1 MKKTTKRT
9 GLLFGFFVIVLIG
22 CILWFFNVAEDYY
35 ALTARTLENAASVA
49 PLNKESI
56 LVTQKPRNE
65 KFNVEVKYRTF
76 FLTVPS
82 ASQVE
87 LVADFNRF
95 GKDPIIL
102 KPYKKG
108 YFETSVALTSGEY
121 KYYFKVDGEKM
132 LDPTNMDRQ
141 IFNGEEVCIKTVR

>member
-1 MKKTTKRT
+1 M
-9 GLLFGFFVIVLIG
+9 
-22 CILWFFNVAEDYY
+22 
-35 ALTARTLENAASVA
+35 
-49 PLNKESI
+49 
-56 LVTQKPRNE
+56 
-65 KFNVEVKYRTF
+65 EVKYRTF